1 MRISFNWLKD
11 FIDITQTPQE
21 IAALL
26 TDCGLEVEN
35 MEEWESIKG
44 GLSGLRVGKV
54 LECVKHPNADK
65 LSLCKVDAGTG
76 EALQIVCGAPNV
88 AAGQKVIVAWVGT
101 KLFPTTGEPFEIK
114 KSKIRGEE
122 SNGMLCAED
131 EIGMGVSH
139 AGLLILPDELAIG
152 SSIAD
157 YFKVTKDVVFEIGLT
172 PNRADAA
179 SHLGVARD
187 LKALLSKEKQVVFK
201 MPDIS
206 SFKEVANTNPIEVV
220 VKDKDA
226 CQRYSGVCINNV
238 QVKESPAWLQNRLK
252 AIGMRPINNIVD
264 ATNYVMME
272 LGQPLHAFD
281 ADKIAGNKIIVQQLP
296 SGTIFKTLDEVERKL
311 NGTELMICD
320 EKEGLCIAG
329 VFGGIESGVTDNSK
343 NIFLES
349 ACFNP
354 VSIRKTSKLHG
365 LKTDSSFRF
374 ERGTDPDNTVNAL
387 KRAALLICELSAGKI
402 SSALT
407 DIYPQPLQ
415 PFKVRLHFDYLKK
428 LTGAII
434 PLTDVKRILE
444 SLSIVIKNETTEY
457 LDLSVPRFKVDV
469 TREADVIE
477 EILRIYGYNNIPLP
491 KKMNSSLPV
500 FNNESDLAWQQK
512 LSYYLSAQGFNE
524 ILNNSLTKSIYHDL
538 LSPFSRTISPDS
550 LLPLEKVSEGQMRR
564 EAQGVRPVEL
574 LNPLSNDLNVMRS
587 HMLFNGLESIAY
599 NQNRKQSNIR
609 FFEFG
614 KTYFSYDKGFNE
626 TARLALWLS
635 GERYDENWQQLNR
648 KYDVYYLKSIIDN
661 LFSLCAMDKKNLKIE
676 EMNPDASGELYSQA
690 LKYSIG
696 KKELVVIGAVNKS
709 ITKKFD
715 IQSTVFYADINW
727 ENVRPLLN
735 SVSQKVKEVSRFP
748 EVKRDL
754 SMLLDRKVKYEEVEK
769 IAFDTE
775 QKILKEVRL
784 FDVYEGEKIDKEK
797 KSYAVSF
804 ILLDEQ
810 KTLEEKQI
818 ENIMKKLMNNFE
830 QKLGAVIRK

>member
-1 MRISFNWLKD
+1 MRISINWLQD
-11 FIDITQTPQE
+11 FIDLKQTPQE
-21 IAALL
+21 IASLL
-26 TDCGLEVEN
+26 TDCGLEVEGI
-35 MEEWESIKG
+35 EEWESIKG
-44 GLSGLRVGKV
+44 GLNGLVIGKV
-54 LECVKHPNADK
+54 MECIKHPNADK

-76 EALQIVCGAPNV
+76 ELLQIVCGAPNV
-88 AAGQKVIVAWVGT
+88 AANQKVIVALVGT
-101 KLFPTTGEPFEIK
+101 KLFPSTGEPFEIK

-139 AGLLILPDELAIG
+139 AGLLILPDKLKIG
-152 SSIAD
+152 SSVAD
-157 YFKVTKDVVFEIGLT
+157 YFKVTRDVIFEIGLT

-187 LKALLSKEKQVVFK
+187 LKALLSKERIIELR
-201 MPDIS
+201 MPSTDA
-206 SFKEVANTNPIEVV
+206 FQKLANTNPIAVE
-220 VKDKDA
+220 VKDINA
-226 CQRYSGVCINNV
+226 CPRYSGVCINNV
-238 QVKESPAWLQNRLK
+238 QVKESPEWLQHRLK
-252 AIGMRPINNIVD
+252 AIGLRPINNIVD

-296 SGTIFKTLDEVERKL
+296 AETVFKTLDEVERKL

-320 EKEGLCIAG
+320 EKKGLCIAG
-329 VFGGIESGVTDNSK
+329 VFGGIESGVSSSTQ

-354 VSIRKTSKLHG
+354 VSVRKTSKLHG

-374 ERGTDPDNTVNAL
+374 ERGTDSEITVKAL
-387 KRAALLICELSAGKI
+387 KRAALLICELSGGKI
-402 SSALT
+402 ASAIT

-415 PFKVRLHFDYLKK
+415 AFKVRLHVEYLNR
-428 LTGAII
+428 LIGAVI
-434 PLTDVKRILE
+434 LLADVKRILQ
-444 SLSIVIKNETTEY
+444 SLSIVIENETAEY

-469 TREADVIE
+469 TREADVVE
-477 EILRIYGYNNIPLP
+477 EILRIYGYNNIALPL
-491 KKMNSSLPV
+491 KMNSSLPV
-500 FNNESDLAWQQK
+500 FTIESDLAWQQK
-512 LSYYLSAQGFNE
+512 LSTYLSAQGFNE
-524 ILNNSLTKSIYHDL
+524 ILNNSLTKSSFRDL
-538 LSPFSRTISPDS
+538 LAD
-550 LLPLEKVSEGQMRR
+550 ENKK
-564 EAQGVRPVEL
+564 PVEL
-574 LNPLSNDLNVMRS
+574 LNPLSTDLNVMREQ
-587 HMLFNGLESIAY
+587 MLFSGLEAIAY
-599 NQNRKQSNIR
+599 NQNRKQSNVR
-609 FFEFG
+609 FYEFG
-614 KTYFSYDKGFNE
+614 KTYFSYDKGFSE

-635 GERYDENWQQLNR
+635 GERFEENWQQLNS
-648 KYDVYYLKSIIDN
+648 KYDVYYLKAIIDN
-661 LFSLCAMDKKNLKIE
+661 LFSLGAMDMKNLKVE
-676 EMNPDASGELYSQA
+676 ETQNELYSQA

-696 KKELVVIGAVNKS
+696 KKELAIIGVVNKT

-715 IQSTVFYADINW
+715 IQSTVFYADINR
-727 ENVRPLLN
+727 EHLRPLLN

-797 KSYAVSF
+797 KSYAMSF

-818 ENIMKKLMNNFE
+818 ENIMQKLMSNFE
-830 QKLGAVIRK
+830 QKLGAVIRKQ

>member
-21 IAALL
+21 IAASL
-26 TDCGLEVEN
+26 TGCGLEVEGI
-35 MEEWESIKG
+35 EEWESIKG
-44 GLSGLRVGKV
+44 GLSGLVVGQV
-54 LECVKHPNADK
+54 VECSKHANADK

-76 EALQIVCGAPNV
+76 ELLQIVCGAPNV
-88 AAGQKVIVAWVGT
+88 AANQKVIVALGGT
-101 KLFPTTGEPFEIK
+101 KLFPSAGEPFEIK

-131 EIGMGVSH
+131 EIGLGVSH
-139 AGLLILPDELAIG
+139 AGLLILPDALKIG
-152 SSIAD
+152 SSVAD
-157 YFKVTKDVVFEIGLT
+157 YFKVTHDVVFEIGLT

-179 SHLGVARD
+179 SHLGVSRD
-187 LKALLSKEKQVVFK
+187 LKALLSKEKNIELRI
-201 MPDIS
+201 PSTDA
-206 SFKEVANTNPIEVV
+206 FKEIANSNPIKVE
-220 VKDKDA
+220 VKDTEA
-226 CQRYSGVCINNV
+226 CSRYSGLCISNV
-238 QVKESPAWLQNRLK
+238 QVKESPEWLQHRLK

-296 SGTIFKTLDEVERKL
+296 AGTVFKTLDGLERKL

-320 EKEGLCIAG
+320 EQKGLCIAG
-329 VFGGIESGVTDNSK
+329 VFGGLESGVTNATQ

-354 VSIRKTSKLHG
+354 VSVRKTSKLHG

-374 ERGTDPDNTVNAL
+374 ERGTDPDMTVYAL
-387 KRAALLICELSAGKI
+387 KRSALLICELSGGKV
-402 SSALT
+402 SSGIT

-415 PFKVRLHFDYLKK
+415 PFKVQLHFEYLKR
-428 LTGAII
+428 LTGAVI
-434 PLTDVKRILE
+434 PLANVKKILQ
-444 SLSIVIKNETTEY
+444 SLSITIENETADD

-469 TREADVIE
+469 TREADVVE

-491 KKMNSSLPV
+491 LKMNSSLPV
-500 FNNESDLAWQQK
+500 FIAESDLAWQQK
-512 LSYYLSAQGFNE
+512 LSTYLSAQGFNE
-524 ILNNSLTKSIYHDL
+524 ILNNSLTKALYHDL
-538 LSPFSRTISPDS
+538 LAD
-550 LLPLEKVSEGQMRR
+550 ENKK
-564 EAQGVRPVEL
+564 PVEL
-574 LNPLSNDLNVMRS
+574 LNPLSNDLNVMRE
-587 HMLFNGLESIAY
+587 HMLFNGLEAIAY
-599 NQNRKQSNIR
+599 NQNRKQNNVR
-609 FFEFG
+609 FYEFG

-635 GERYDENWQQLNR
+635 GDRYDENWQQLNR
-648 KYDVYYLKSIIDN
+648 KYDVYYLKSVIDN
-661 LFSLCAMDKKNLKIE
+661 LFTLCGVDKRNLKVE
-676 EMNPDASGELYSQA
+676 ETESELYSQA
-690 LKYSIG
+690 LKYFIG
-696 KKELVVIGAVNKS
+696 KKELAIIAVVNKT
-709 ITKKFD
+709 ITKRFD
-715 IQSTVFYADINW
+715 IQSNVFYADINR
-727 ENVRPLLN
+727 EHLRPLQN

-818 ENIMKKLMNNFE
+818 ENIMQKLMNSFE
-830 QKLGAVIRK
+830 QKLGAVIRKQ

>member
-1 MRISFNWLKD
+1 MLISFNWLKD

-26 TDCGLEVEN
+26 TGCGLEVEN
-35 MEEWESIKG
+35 IEEWESIKG
-44 GLSGLRVGKV
+44 GLNGLRVGQV

-76 EALQIVCGAPNV
+76 ETLQIVCGAPNV
-88 AAGQKVIVAWVGT
+88 AANQKVIVALVGT
-101 KLFPTTGEPFEIK
+101 KLFPTTGESFEIK

-139 AGLLILPDELAIG
+139 AGLLILPDDLAIG
-152 SSIAD
+152 SSVAD

-187 LKALLSKEKQVVFK
+187 LKALLSKEKQVELG
-201 MPDIS
+201 MPSDDG
-206 SFKEVANTNPIEVV
+206 FKEVANTNPIKVE
-220 VKDKDA
+220 VKDLDA
-226 CQRYSGVCINNV
+226 CPRYSGVCINNV
-238 QVKESPAWLQNRLK
+238 QVKESPTWLQNRLK
-252 AIGMRPINNIVD
+252 AVGLRPINNIVD

-281 ADKIAGNKIIVQQLP
+281 ADKIEGHKIIVQQLP
-296 SGTIFKTLDEVERKL
+296 AGTVFKTLDEVERKL
-311 NGTELMICD
+311 NGSELMICD
-320 EKEGLCIAG
+320 EKKGLCIAG
-329 VFGGIESGVTDNSK
+329 VFGGIESGVNDKTK

-354 VSIRKTSKLHG
+354 VSVRKTAKLHG
-365 LKTDSSFRF
+365 LHTDSSFRF
-374 ERGTDPDNTVNAL
+374 ERGTDPGNTVYAL
-387 KRAALLICELSAGKI
+387 KRAALLISELSGGKI
-402 SSALT
+402 SSTIT
-407 DIYPQPLQ
+407 DIYPHPLQ
-415 PFKVRLHFDYLKK
+415 PFKVRLHFDYLQR
-428 LTGAII
+428 LTGALI
-434 PLTDVKRILE
+434 PLADVKRILQ
-444 SLSIVIKNETTEY
+444 SLSIVIDNETSDF
-457 LDLSVPRFKVDV
+457 LNLVVPRFKVDV
-469 TREADVIE
+469 TREADVVE
-477 EILRIYGYNNIPLP
+477 EILRIYGYNAVPLP

-500 FNNESDLAWQQK
+500 FNTESDLEWQQK

-524 ILNNSLTKSIYHDL
+524 ILNNSLTKSSYHEL
-538 LSPFSRTISPDS
+538 LGEES
-550 LLPLEKVSEGQMRR
+550 KK
-564 EAQGVRPVEL
+564 PVEL
-574 LNPLSNDLNVMRS
+574 LNPLSNDLNVMRE
-587 HMLFNGLESIAY
+587 HMLFNGLEAIAY
-599 NQNRKQSNIR
+599 NQNRKQNNVR

-614 KTYFSYDKGFNE
+614 KTYFNYDKGFNE
-626 TARLALWLS
+626 TAHLALWLS

-661 LFSLCAMDKKNLKIE
+661 LFSLCRVDNKNLKIE
-676 EMNPDASGELYSQA
+676 ETANSLYSQS
-690 LKYSIG
+690 LKYSIA
-696 KKELVVIGAVNKS
+696 KKELAVIGIVNKTT
-709 ITKKFD
+709 TKKFD
-715 IQSTVFYADINW
+715 TQSTVFYADINW

-735 SVSQKVKEVSRFP
+735 SISQKVKEVPRFP

-775 QKILKEVRL
+775 KTILKEVRL
-784 FDVYEGEKIDKEK
+784 FDVYEGEKIDKDK

-818 ENIMKKLMNNFE
+818 ENIMQKLMSNFE
-830 QKLGAVIRK
+830 QKLGAVIRKQ

>member
-26 TDCGLEVEN
+26 TGCGLEVEN

-44 GLSGLRVGKV
+44 GLNGLRVGKV
-54 LECVKHPNADK
+54 LECVKHQNADK

-76 EALQIVCGAPNV
+76 EILNIVCGAPNV
-88 AAGQKVIVAWVGT
+88 AANQKVIVATVGT

-114 KSKIRGEE
+114 KSRIRGEE

-187 LKALLSKEKQVVFK
+187 LKALLSKEKQVELRV
-201 MPDIS
+201 PSVDA
-206 SFKEVANTNPIEVV
+206 FKEVANTNPIEVV
-220 VKDKDA
+220 VKDEDA
-226 CQRYSGVCINNV
+226 CPRYSGVCINNV

-281 ADKIAGNKIIVQQLP
+281 ADKIEGSKIIVQQFP
-296 SGTIFKTLDEVERKL
+296 VGTIFKTLDEVERKL

-329 VFGGIESGVTDNSK
+329 VFGGIESGVTNTTQ

-354 VSIRKTSKLHG
+354 VSVRKTAKLHG
-365 LKTDSSFRF
+365 LHTDSSFRF
-374 ERGTDPDNTVNAL
+374 ERGTDPDNTVIAL
-387 KRAALLICELSAGKI
+387 KHAAILISELSEGKI
-402 SSALT
+402 SSAIT

-415 PFKVRLHFDYLKK
+415 PFKVRLHFDYLNR

-444 SLSIVIKNETTEY
+444 SLSIVIENETSDY
-457 LDLSVPRFKVDV
+457 LDLSVPRYKVDV
-469 TREADVIE
+469 TREADVVE

-500 FNNESDLAWQQK
+500 FNKESDLSWQQK

-524 ILNNSLTKSIYHDL
+524 ILNNSLTKSSYGE
-538 LSPFSRTISPDS
+538 T
-550 LLPLEKVSEGQMRR
+550 
-564 EAQGVRPVEL
+564 GVKPVEL

-587 HMLFNGLESIAY
+587 HMLYNGLEAIAY
-599 NQNRKQSNIR
+599 NQNRKQSNVR

-661 LFSLCAMDKKNLKIE
+661 LFALCAMDKKNLKIE
-676 EMNPDASGELYSQA
+676 PDTSGQESELYSQS

-696 KKELVVIGAVNKS
+696 KKELAVIGVVNKS

-727 ENVRPLLN
+727 ENMRPLLN

-818 ENIMKKLMNNFE
+818 ENIMKELMNSFE

>member
-1 MRISFNWLKD
+1 MGIRLALAARKLVYKE
-11 FIDITQTPQE
+11 DI
-21 IAALL
+21 
-26 TDCGLEVEN
+26 VY
-35 MEEWESIKG
+35 
-44 GLSGLRVGKV
+44 SGPVYQ
-54 LECVKHPNADK
+54 
-65 LSLCKVDAGTG
+65 S
-76 EALQIVCGAPNV
+76 
-88 AAGQKVIVAWVGT
+88 
-101 KLFPTTGEPFEIK
+101 
-114 KSKIRGEE
+114 SKIE
-122 SNGMLCAED
+122 
-131 EIGMGVSH
+131 
-139 AGLLILPDELAIG
+139 G
-152 SSIAD
+152 S
-157 YFKVTKDVVFEIGLT
+157 
-172 PNRADAA
+172 
-179 SHLGVARD
+179 
-187 LKALLSKEKQVVFK
+187 
-201 MPDIS
+201 
-206 SFKEVANTNPIEVV
+206 
-220 VKDKDA
+220 
-226 CQRYSGVCINNV
+226 
-238 QVKESPAWLQNRLK
+238 
-252 AIGMRPINNIVD
+252 
-264 ATNYVMME
+264 
-272 LGQPLHAFD
+272 
-281 ADKIAGNKIIVQQLP
+281 KIIVQQFP
-296 SGTIFKTLDEVERKL
+296 AGTIFKTLDEVERKL

-329 VFGGIESGVTDNSK
+329 VFGGIESGVTNTTQ

-354 VSIRKTSKLHG
+354 VSVRKTAKLHG
-365 LKTDSSFRF
+365 LHTDSSFRF
-374 ERGTDPDNTVNAL
+374 ERGTDPDNTVIAL
-387 KRAALLICELSAGKI
+387 KHAAILISELSEGKI

-407 DIYPQPLQ
+407 DIYPQPMQ
-415 PFKVRLHFDYLKK
+415 PFKVRLHFEYLKR

-444 SLSIVIKNETTEY
+444 SLSIVIENETSDY
-457 LDLSVPRFKVDV
+457 LDLSVPRYKVDV
-469 TREADVIE
+469 TREADVVE

-500 FNNESDLAWQQK
+500 FNKESDLSWQQK

-524 ILNNSLTKSIYHDL
+524 ILNNSLTKSSYHEL
-538 LSPFSRTISPDS
+538 APLSRTISSDS
-550 LLPLEKVSEGQMRR
+550 LLPLEKVSEGRMRR
-564 EAQGVRPVEL
+564 EGSGVRSVEL

-587 HMLFNGLESIAY
+587 HMLYNGLEAIAY
-599 NQNRKQSNIR
+599 NQNRKQSNVR

-661 LFSLCAMDKKNLKIE
+661 LFALCAMDKKNLKIE
-676 EMNPDASGELYSQA
+676 PDTSGQESELYSQS

-696 KKELVVIGAVNKS
+696 KKELAVIGVVNKS

-727 ENVRPLLN
+727 ENMRPLLN

-818 ENIMKKLMNNFE
+818 ENIMQKLMNNFE
-830 QKLGAVIRK
+830 QKLGAVIRKQ